1 MSPHGY
7 EQTWEGLSRNVR
19 FPPESGYRRP
29 RDAAAARRRRA
40 DPLRVHLL
48 RHHRVAVRRSRVDQ
62 RDRARHRRRRP
73 HRPLGRH
80 RRHDRHGEVSPGRA
94 ARLHGLHDG
103 RQRVHHA
110 AADLT
115 ARVDARLPLE
125 SGHTTKKRPR
135 SAFGPKETFGAFRQ
149 RRLAYAVVGGG
160 ATRDLERQTNLDGK
174 FATMRA

>member
-1 MSPHGY
+1 MSADGY

-48 RHHRVAVRRSRVDQ
+48 RHHRAAVRRSRVDQ

-73 HRPLGRH
+73 YRPLDRH
-80 RRHDRHGEVSPGRA
+80 RRHDRHGEVPPGRA

-110 AADLT
+110 AARHGRIAIQIQQLICT
-115 ARVDARLPLE
+115 ADARLPLE
-125 SGHTTKKRPR
+125 SGRRTQIRRTSAHDPACVITSEDR
-135 SAFGPKETFGAFRQ
+135 SNC
-149 RRLAYAVVGGG
+149 
-160 ATRDLERQTNLDGK
+160 DLSPFGK
-174 FATMRA
+174 FSVLMKSIT